1 MAIVF
6 RGEHMKAI
14 PRLYFATAALF
25 ALIGMAWGIHM
36 SATTDHTLAPAHGH
50 LNLIGFVMMAVFG
63 AYYALAPK
71 AAASRLALIHY
82 GLSVLTVIV
91 LVPGIVLRSTPKGK
105 SWPKPA
111 LFWRF

>member
-1 MAIVF
+1 
-6 RGEHMKAI
+6 
-14 PRLYFATAALF
+14 
-25 ALIGMAWGIHM
+25 MAWGIHM

-71 AAASRLALIHY
+71 AADTRLALIHY

-91 LVPGIVLRSTPKGK
+91 LVPGIVFAINAQGEIMAKAGSVLAVLTMLVFLATVLRNR
-105 SWPKPA
+105 A
-111 LFWRF
+111 N